1 MVGLQLGGSMTTRL
15 DTLLHETGILSRRSS
30 RLEQS
35 GRETPT
41 AAAAEA
47 TGEAEMAAAAEER
60 VEAETAA
67 AAVEREDEMRWAIVE
82 EWRREEEREAR
93 EVAAGR
99 AEEERAAAA
108 DRRGGAG

>member
-1 MVGLQLGGSMTTRL
+1 MTTRL

-47 TGEAEMAAAAEER
+47 TGEAEAGMAAVA
-60 VEAETAA
+60 
-67 AAVEREDEMRWAIVE
+67 
-82 EWRREEEREAR
+82 AR
-93 EVAAGR
+93 EMVGGG
-99 AEEERAAAA
+99 ER
-108 DRRGGAG
+108 RRRR